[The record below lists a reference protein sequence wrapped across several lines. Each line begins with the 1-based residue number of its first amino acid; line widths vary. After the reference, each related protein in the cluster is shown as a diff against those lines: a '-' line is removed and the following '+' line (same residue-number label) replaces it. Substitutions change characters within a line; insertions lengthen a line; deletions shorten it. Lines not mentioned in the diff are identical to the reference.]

1 MKTVEFSKRSKIKDF
16 FAIVLVAILFLALVE
31 ITLRL
36 IDFGDEKSLL
46 LKRKINDREYLM
58 VNPFFSSK
66 YFPNYA
72 AYAPAIVSQF
82 FIKQKP
88 ANVFRIYVIGESTSK
103 GFPYSRTE
111 SFPYRLE
118 QMLNNAK
125 TQYRFEVINFSM
137 DATNSHIG
145 LDLVK
150 ELIRYPPDMA
160 IIYYGH
166 NEFIGI
172 GGAGRYHN
180 PFFQLN
186 KKLSHLRLYQVF
198 KLIATKISKHNPR
211 TLLERMTTK
220 DGVEYDS
227 RVYKNTMNDFR
238 ENYESILNLLTD
250 NHVKIITCGVVKN
263 VKEFKPLVSK
273 GEITRVETEK
283 IAEIIKG
290 ESDSLKILQRLNG
303 EIEGNAS
310 LAHVAAEVLLEM
322 RKNKLAK
329 YFYYKACDF
338 DMLRLRA
345 SSDIN
350 KIIEP
355 LSVKYNCNYI
365 DIQEFI
371 NEMDKNGIAG
381 NELIVDHVHPSLNCH
396 TAIAGKIAATILEN
410 ILKLE
415 TTKDYRNIEIQS
427 SFVEKMAVVKLLS
440 NIFSNYPFDKYG
452 YFNKKG
458 FEPIYNTNYEH
469 FSQFTLREDVDKNT
483 YKVLNRY
490 FNKYKK
496 IDEIHVKYGLDLCRK
511 QKYDMAYNEFL
522 LAVRQNPINIVA
534 MNNMAVIRFLSG
546 DITIGLEM
554 EKEIVD
560 MVPSYVTGVKNLW
573 YMYKVT
579 DNLEKAEEFETRLN
593 KLKIEKGKI
602 NSLDFDDSNF
612 QFYLRKI

>member
-1 MKTVEFSKRSKIKDF
+1 MKTAEFSKRSKIKDF
-16 FAIVLVAILFLALVE
+16 FAIILVAVLFLALVE

-46 LKRKINDREYLM
+46 LKRKIKDREYLM

-82 FIKQKP
+82 FVKQKP
-88 ANVFRIYVIGESTSK
+88 GNVFRIYVIGESTSK

-111 SFPYRLE
+111 SFPYQLE
-118 QMLNNAK
+118 QMLNNAE
-125 TQYRFEVINFSM
+125 TQYKFEVINFSM

-145 LDLVK
+145 LDIVK
-150 ELIRYPPDMA
+150 ELIRYPPDMS

-186 KKLSHLRLYQVF
+186 EKLSHLRLYQAF
-198 KLIATKISKHNPR
+198 KLIATKISKDDPR
-211 TLLERMTTK
+211 TLLERMTIRK
-220 DGVEYDS
+220 GIEYNS
-227 RVYKNTMNDFR
+227 GVYKNTIDDFR

-250 NHVKIITCGVVKN
+250 NHVKVITCGVVKN
-263 VKEFKPLVSK
+263 VKEFKPLESK
-273 GEITRVETEK
+273 GKITRAEIEK
-283 IAEIIKG
+283 ITEIIKS
-290 ESDSLKILQRLNG
+290 ESDSLKIMQQLN
-303 EIEGNAS
+303 ERIKDNAS
-310 LAHVAAEVLLEM
+310 LAHVAADVLLEM
-322 RKNKLAK
+322 RRNKLAK
-329 YFYYKACDF
+329 YFYYKACDL
-338 DMLRLRA
+338 DMLRVRA

-355 LSVKYNCNYI
+355 LSVKYNCSYI

-396 TAIAGKIAATILEN
+396 TAIAGKIAATIFED
-410 ILKLE
+410 ILKLKI
-415 TTKDYRNIEIQS
+415 TKDYQNIEIQS
-427 SFVEKMAVVKLLS
+427 SFIEKMAVAKLLS

-458 FEPIYNTNYEH
+458 FEPIYNTNYNH
-469 FSQFTLREDVDKNT
+469 FSQYTLKEEVDKNT
-483 YKVLNRY
+483 YKILNQYFNRY
-490 FNKYKK
+490 RK
-496 IDEIHVKYGLDLCRK
+496 IDEIHVKYGLDLCRN

-522 LAVRQNPINIVA
+522 LAFRQNPVNIVA

-554 EKEIVD
+554 QKEIVD
-560 MVPSYVTGVKNLW
+560 LVPSYVTGVKNLW

-579 DNLEKAEEFETRLN
+579 NNLEKAKEFESQLN
-593 KLKIEKGKI
+593 KLKIKKESI
-602 NSLDFDDSNF
+602 NSLDFDDLGF
-612 QFYLRKI
+612 FVLP